1 MQQVLLVG
9 GMEQFVLTNHASQPL
24 LRLIIRLIHNVEL
37 ISLDAQLLPQDK
49 DVLQLL
55 HVNLILLLG
64 NVFQIQLELPAI
76 GMLLL
81 VHALLDH
88 VKTPHQTQLTVIL
101 IWLDAHLMQLNA
113 KLRSAKI
120 LLWLLMP
127 YVQLLY
133 QHVHQMELIVS
144 LEVHVRKPH
153 LQLHV

>member
-1 MQQVLLVG
+1 MG

-81 VHALLDH
+81 VHALLGH